1 MFCILISFDRKLCE
15 TLAFRLTIQFED
27 REDAIREHTRR
38 SDEKKRLQAEK
49 KAKRARDA
57 TEKEKGKRYSL
68 TSPYGHLHNTDTS
81 LLRTVRLVP
90 EMTKIIHSLPL

>member
-1 MFCILISFDRKLCE
+1 MLTEVSCFECHVSISNAHNFVILFCILISFDRKLCE

-57 TEKEKGKRYSL
+57 TEKEKEKR
-68 TSPYGHLHNTDTS
+68 
-81 LLRTVRLVP
+81 
-90 EMTKIIHSLPL
+90 